1 MFGKSFSCIC
11 WEKRYANYVKLSQ
24 EHLDNLNNNYI
35 IITIIIIVIII
46 ITIILLW
53 VL

>member
-11 WEKRYANYVKLSQ
+11 WEEQYANHVKLSQ
-24 EHLDNLNNNYI
+24 KYLDNLNNNYI
-35 IITIIIIVIII
+35 IITIIIIIII
-46 ITIILLW
+46 IIIILLW